1 MKMWQQGD
9 VIGIAVSK
17 IPESAKAVKATSR
30 GLVLAEGEVTGHFH
44 GIAQAP
50 EVDLLKDTDGTL
62 YLSIREGKAT
72 LRHQEHGPIQI
83 PVGKYK
89 IGGVVEIDPFE
100 NEIRQV
106 AD

>member
-9 VIGIAVSK
+9 VIGIAVSA
-17 IPESAKAVKATSR
+17 IPDGAKRVAPSSR

-44 GIAQAP
+44 GIAAVP
-50 EVDLLKDTDGTL
+50 EVDLFEDTDGTL
-62 YLSIREGKAT
+62 YLSVRKDAAT
-72 LRHQEHGPIQI
+72 LRHQEHKEIEI
-83 PVGKYK
+83 PAGQYK
-89 IGGVVEIDPFE
+89 IGRVVEIDPFE